1 MLGNRP
7 HVLGKGNG
15 LLVLGNELHV
25 LNVTLHSGLC
35 HIQYYVAFGRMSFE
49 IMSFGIMLHLGL
61 CCLGLGR
68 IWTYVVRVN
77 VVGVNVVQPNVIR
90 HNVSVSYLFHQSIPS
105 GHLKK
110 GSTIF

>member
-1 MLGNRP
+1 MSGNRP

-15 LLVLGNELHV
+15 LHV
-25 LNVTLHSGLC
+25 LNVILHSGLC
-35 HIQYYVAFGRMSFE
+35 CIQYYVAFGMMSFE

-68 IWTYVVRVN
+68 IWTYVVRDNVIGVN

-90 HNVSVSYLFHQSIPS
+90 HNVSVSYLFHQ
-105 GHLKK
+105 
-110 GSTIF
+110 